1 MNIFLSIRR
10 VFHTNPTRVVKAS
23 RAETQVKVNDNPW
36 MLAPSDYWDAKKFD
50 SDAFVTQLQESNQ
63 EAAKWIK
70 GIKRE
75 MRASAIR
82 VSRMIIS

>member
-1 MNIFLSIRR
+1 MA
-10 VFHTNPTRVVKAS
+10 TC
-23 RAETQVKVNDNPW
+23 
-36 MLAPSDYWDAKKFD
+36 PSDYWDAKKFD
-50 SDAFVTQLQESNQ
+50 SNAFVTQLQESNQ
-63 EAAKWIK
+63 ETAKWIK